1 MLQSVGIC
9 VIFKISAEPQT
20 VVYSLKT
27 IFMSKFI
34 ASPGVS
40 VTLHSVTS
48 SPHLWNLLSKNLHK
62 SGTVKS
68 HTNVCSC
75 RLKAKVCFCASF
87 FWALRKR
94 LSVLDGGSVLKS
106 LLHFIS

>member
-40 VTLHSVTS
+40 VTLHLFHALCNIQ
-48 SPHLWNLLSKNLHK
+48 SPFVEFAFQKCTQIWYSEK
-62 SGTVKS
+62 
-68 HTNVCSC
+68 
-75 RLKAKVCFCASF
+75 KVIQMFVVVG
-87 FWALRKR
+87 LRPKYA
-94 LSVLDGGSVLKS
+94 SVLLFSGL
-106 LLHFIS
+106 